1 MTVTNAM
8 TMTLLVT
15 GTLTFYLVLH
25 AAVDILRTRRTK
37 QR

>member
-1 MTVTNAM
+1 MTVTTTM

-25 AAVDILRTRRTK
+25 AAVDLLRTRRPK
-37 QR
+37 R